1 MNISLT
7 TNCNNHCPY
16 CFQQNIHNLNMEI
29 SIENY
34 EKILKWGQDYDKE
47 YIQLL
52 GGEPT
57 LYLKLPDI
65 FEITNN
71 YKKKISIITNLLGY
85 KDNIELITHCN
96 NIGSILVF
104 FFFAS
109 QLIALFKK
117 TNIGDVFTIKIID
130 ILEKIEFTGFPLMI
144 AFFILVAFV
153 NIFQTSAV
161 LKWSVLAPSIV
172 PLFMRQYF
180 TRICTSNIQ
189 SCRFNN

>member
-1 MNISLT
+1 
-7 TNCNNHCPY
+7 
-16 CFQQNIHNLNMEI
+16 MEI

-96 NIGSILVF
+96 NIGSILINTTYDDNKKELF
-104 FFFAS
+104 LS
-109 QLIALFKK
+109 NMELIKNTSFYNYLLFQIYQAIL
-117 TNIGDVFTIKIID
+117 NIK
-130 ILEKIEFTGFPLMI
+130 
-144 AFFILVAFV
+144 
-153 NIFQTSAV
+153 
-161 LKWSVLAPSIV
+161 
-172 PLFMRQYF
+172 
-180 TRICTSNIQ
+180 
-189 SCRFNN
+189 

>member
-1 MNISLT
+1 
-7 TNCNNHCPY
+7 
-16 CFQQNIHNLNMEI
+16 MEI

-96 NIGSILVF
+96 NIGSIL
-104 FFFAS
+104 
-109 QLIALFKK
+109 INTTYDDNKK
-117 TNIGDVFTIKIID
+117 
-130 ILEKIEFTGFPLMI
+130 E
-144 AFFILVAFV
+144 
-153 NIFQTSAV
+153 
-161 LKWSVLAPSIV
+161 
-172 PLFMRQYF
+172 
-180 TRICTSNIQ
+180 
-189 SCRFNN
+189 